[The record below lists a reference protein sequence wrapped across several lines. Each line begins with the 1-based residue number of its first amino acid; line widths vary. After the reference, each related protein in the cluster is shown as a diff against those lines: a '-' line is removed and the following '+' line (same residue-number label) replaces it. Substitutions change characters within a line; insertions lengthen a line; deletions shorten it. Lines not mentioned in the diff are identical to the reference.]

1 MFSSRFS
8 RHKRSK
14 SEGHNRR
21 HLHGPR
27 SDTVINDSADS
38 ACLTEITSSEED
50 ILLNDSQAFSS
61 MWSFTKSAFK
71 TSLLESSSHEL
82 EDVAARM
89 FNSTL
94 VYAGLETSGKH
105 ALENV

>member
-1 MFSSRFS
+1 
-8 RHKRSK
+8 
-14 SEGHNRR
+14 
-21 HLHGPR
+21 
-27 SDTVINDSADS
+27 
-38 ACLTEITSSEED
+38 
-50 ILLNDSQAFSS
+50 